1 MAKKQKPTPE
11 YDSDRETRVLLEQ
24 MNKSISLVAEQHG
37 EIKADI
43 GEIKSR
49 LGNVESELD
58 IVKMAV
64 IENSRE
70 IKGLKADVVEIKAD
84 VVEIKADVAEIKI
97 RQDRMEQ
104 KIDTALDNHEKRIT
118 HVEEKVG
125 I

>member
-84 VVEIKADVAEIKI
+84 VAEIKI